1 MGKTTT
7 IFKNSGFLYI
17 RMAVIMIVNL
27 YTVRIV
33 LKALGL
39 EDYGIYNVVAGI
51 ITMLISVNN
60 VMANATQRF
69 YSIQLGK
76 KNYRELSDI
85 FNISAKAFFI
95 FSFITLILGETIGLW
110 FINTK
115 LNIPEIR
122 IVAANWVYQFS
133 ILTFIC
139 SITMIPYTAAIIA
152 HEDMNIYSILSSLEY
167 VVKLIFAFLL
177 FIIPIDKLATY
188 GAFMFI
194 AHFLLL
200 ISYGIVCH
208 HKYKE
213 CHYTKINNKS
223 LIKGILSFSGW
234 NLFGSL
240 AGVGMTQ
247 IGSILTTIFFGPIV
261 NAARAIA
268 MQVNTAVAAFSNNI
282 VLAVRSPIIKSYAE
296 ENYSYLN
303 FLFSISNKFIFI
315 GMLIIAIPLECEMG
329 NILKWWLGTQDAQA
343 ILFSRLIIVYAL
355 LLALANPINIIIQAT
370 GKLKQYHLSVEFFTL
385 LSPILTYFA
394 FKAGYPASTS
404 FVLMIICMVIAHIVR
419 ITCLKIYYR
428 QFNLHN
434 YILKFGLP
442 AILVSILS
450 TFITIWLNF
459 TITNDILRFVTTILA
474 SFFTVISFSLVLL
487 FSKEEK
493 TLALQFIKVKLKKQ

>member
-1 MGKTTT
+1 
-7 IFKNSGFLYI
+7 
-17 RMAVIMIVNL
+17 MIVNL

-51 ITMLISVNN
+51 ITMLISINN

-69 YSIQLGK
+69 YSIHLGK
-76 KNYRELSDI
+76 KNHHDLNDI

-95 FSFITLILGETIGLW
+95 FSLITILIGESIGLW
-110 FINTK
+110 FVNNK
-115 LNIPEIR
+115 LNIPETR
-122 IVAANWVYQFS
+122 MAATNWVYQFS
-133 ILTFIC
+133 ILTFVC

-167 VVKLIFAFLL
+167 IVKLILAFLL
-177 FIIPIDKLATY
+177 YFIPIDRLATY

-194 AHFLLL
+194 AHFMLL

-208 HKYKE
+208 KKYKE
-213 CHYTKINNKS
+213 CHYGKIRNKS

-282 VLAVRSPIIKSYAE
+282 VLAVRSPMIKSYAE

-303 FLFSISNKFIFI
+303 FIFSISNKLIFI
-315 GMLIIAIPLECEMG
+315 GMLMIAIPLECEMDT
-329 NILKWWLGTQDAQA
+329 ILRWWLGTQDSQA

-394 FKAGYPASTS
+394 FKLGYPASTS
-404 FVLMIICMVIAHIVR
+404 FLLMIICMMVAHIAR
-419 ITCLKIYYR
+419 IICLKIYYHP
-428 QFNLHN
+428 FNLRD
-434 YILKFGLP
+434 YILRFILP
-442 AILVSILS
+442 AILVASLS
-450 TFITIWLNF
+450 TLITVWFNFTFHNGILGFIT
-459 TITNDILRFVTTILA
+459 TVFV
-474 SFFTVISFSLVLL
+474 SFFIVISSSLLLL
-487 FSKEEK
+487 FSNEERK
-493 TLALQFIKVKLKKQ
+493 LALQFIKMKLNKQ